1 MTTLMDSK
9 ELIKRFH
16 GFFDE
21 HMRREIRQ
29 TIHNEKDILP
39 IDFFEI
45 SQYDHELGEQLLERP
60 IDVLEIINLTLKQ
73 FADDIESKTPKARL
87 MSLPSTENKLIRD
100 IRSEDIGKLVFLE
113 GIVIRKT
120 DVRPQLTHLEYLC
133 TNPDCTYSTERLRL
147 PQTEE
152 KMKTLKACPRC
163 KAPIDI
169 VGKIRVDSQSLLLG
183 ENPNHLENSGDQPKR
198 INILLQDDLVSPFK
212 ENRSNPGTE
221 IFIIGIV
228 KDVNKQTRAGSD
240 SINFDLIVEGH
251 YIDKSSKDFSEIDV
265 DKEDEEKIKALA
277 ADPDVYDILVDN
289 FAKAIYGNSRIK
301 EAILL
306 QLFGGAHK
314 VKGDG
319 TRIRGDM
326 HMLLIG
332 DPGAAKSQMLKAAQR
347 ISPKSGFVSGKSAT
361 GAGLIAAV
369 VKDELTGGW
378 ALEAGAMVLASG
390 GLCCIDEMDKMT
402 EEDTS
407 SMHEALEQQTVSI
420 AKANIRATLKCE
432 TTVLGAANPK
442 HGRFDPYGDVGK
454 QINFPPALISRF
466 DLIFVLR
473 DIPDKKLDGM
483 IAEHILTTNMDLK
496 ATIAEL
502 TPEFIK
508 KYLSYA
514 KGTCSPVLT
523 RPAVDLIKEFYVKIR
538 SSGADEEGEA
548 IKAVPMTARQLEAIV
563 RMSEGYAK
571 IRLNKLVEAQD
582 AQRAIDMLM
591 YCLERLGVMDS
602 KTGQMDIDK
611 LTTGVTANSRNQLK
625 NILDIIDKLE
635 TELPEVK
642 YDDICEMAET
652 KLKMNKKDIQKVIE
666 NLKKEGAIF
675 EPRKNIFKTL

>member
-1 MTTLMDSK
+1 MTNLDSK

-29 TIHNEKDILP
+29 AIHKEDDVLP

-45 SQYDHELGEQLLERP
+45 SQYDHALGEELLERP

-73 FADDIESKTPKARL
+73 FADDAESKSPIARL
-87 MSLPSTENKLIRD
+87 TTLPSTEYKLIRD
-100 IRSEDIGKLVFLE
+100 IRSEDIGKLVLVE

-152 KMKTLKACPRC
+152 KMTTLKACPRC

-169 VGKIRVDSQSLLLG
+169 VKKIRVDSQGLLLG
-183 ENPNHLENSGDQPKR
+183 ENPNHLDNSGDQPKR
-198 INILLQDDLVSPFK
+198 MNVLLQDDLVSPFK

-221 IFIIGIV
+221 VYVIGLV
-228 KDVNKQTRAGSD
+228 KDINKQTRAGSD
-240 SINFDLIVEGH
+240 SVNFDLIIEGH
-251 YIDKSSKDFSEIDV
+251 YIDRSSSDLSEINL
-265 DKEDEEKIKALA
+265 DKEDIDKIKELA
-277 ADPDVYDILVDN
+277 ANPDVYDMLTDN
-289 FAKAIYGNSRIK
+289 FAKAIYGNTRIK
-301 EAILL
+301 EALIL
-306 QLFGGAHK
+306 QLFGGAPK
-314 VKGDG
+314 IKGDG
-319 TRIRGDM
+319 TKIRGDM

-332 DPGAAKSQMLKAAQR
+332 DPGAAKSQMLKASTR
-347 ISPKSGFVSGKSAT
+347 IAPRSTFVSGKSAT

-390 GLCCIDEMDKMT
+390 GLCCIDEMDKMS

-432 TTVLGAANPK
+432 TTVLAAANPK
-442 HGRFDPYGDVGK
+442 HGRFDPYGDIGK

-483 IAEHILTTNMDLK
+483 IAEHILATNMDLS

-502 TPEFIK
+502 TPEFFK
-508 KYLSYA
+508 KYLAYA
-514 KGTCSPVLT
+514 KATSSPVLT
-523 RPAVDLIKEFYVKIR
+523 RPAIDLIKEFYVRIR

-563 RMSEGYAK
+563 RMSEAYAK
-571 IRLNKLVEAQD
+571 VKLKKLVEAED
-582 AQRAIDMLM
+582 AQKAIDMLM
-591 YCLERLGVMDS
+591 YCLERLGVMD
-602 KTGQMDIDK
+602 KDGKMDIDK
-611 LTTGVTANSRNQLK
+611 LTTGVTAGVRNQLK
-625 NILDIIDKLE
+625 NILDIMDKLE

-642 YDDICEMAET
+642 MDDICDMAEE
-652 KLKMNKKDIQKVIE
+652 KLKMTRRDVIKVVE

-675 EPRKNIFKTL
+675 EPRKNIYKTL